1 MALSFR
7 FFKLSGFA
15 FVFYC
20 RKKQPL
26 LTSGL
31 LPLYIKT
38 VLEAAT
44 EENDLNHTAHH
55 SAKNRKIHLSILA
68 FTEVRK
74 KISIVTVVSKEK
86 YIFIFYKET

>member
-1 MALSFR
+1 MLL
-7 FFKLSGFA
+7 FFIVGRSSHF
-15 FVFYC
+15 
-20 RKKQPL
+20 

-55 SAKNRKIHLSILA
+55 SAKNKKPHLSILA
-68 FTEVRK
+68 FTEVKK
-74 KISIVTVVSKEK
+74 KISIVTVVSKEN
-86 YIFIFYKET
+86 IFLHLLQGN